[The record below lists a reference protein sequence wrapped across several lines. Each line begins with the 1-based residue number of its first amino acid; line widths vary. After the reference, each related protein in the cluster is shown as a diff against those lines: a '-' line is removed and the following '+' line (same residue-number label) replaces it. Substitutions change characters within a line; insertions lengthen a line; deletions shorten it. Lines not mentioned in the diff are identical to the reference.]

1 VRDSDAKAVN
11 NPTHPQQVSIDDFK
25 AALSRFASGVTV
37 VTARDVDT
45 GVRDEGE
52 DVAMTAT
59 AFASVSL
66 DPPLVLVSVGQGSRM
81 FDVLAYQDQWAVSV
95 LNETQSHVSARFAIR
110 GRVSDR
116 LLFED
121 LPRHR
126 GPVTG
131 ALILDGA
138 LSAVECRT
146 VNRIPA
152 GDHTLVIGLVVGV
165 EHQPGAA
172 GPTSG
177 STMPLLHFG
186 GRYRTVRD
194 RSENRR

>member
-1 VRDSDAKAVN
+1 MRDSDAVAEQAS
-11 NPTHPQQVSIDDFK
+11 TRAGVSTDEFK
-25 AALSRFASGVTV
+25 MALGRFASGVTV
-37 VTARDVDT
+37 LTARGT
-45 GVRDEGE
+45 GTGDPFGDE

-59 AFASVSL
+59 AFMAVSL
-66 DPPLVLVSVGQGSRM
+66 DPPLVAVSVGQEARM
-81 FDVLAYQDQWAVSV
+81 FELLTRQDAWAASV
-95 LNETQSHVSARFAIR
+95 LGDGQVHVSSRFAIP

-131 ALILDGA
+131 AVILDGA

-152 GDHTLVIGLVVGV
+152 GDHTLMVGLVLAV
-165 EHQPGAA
+165 EDLSAR
-172 GPTSG
+172 SR
-177 STMPLLHFG
+177 PLLHFRG
-186 GRYRTVRD
+186 QYRAIRD
-194 RSENRR
+194 RPDQQV